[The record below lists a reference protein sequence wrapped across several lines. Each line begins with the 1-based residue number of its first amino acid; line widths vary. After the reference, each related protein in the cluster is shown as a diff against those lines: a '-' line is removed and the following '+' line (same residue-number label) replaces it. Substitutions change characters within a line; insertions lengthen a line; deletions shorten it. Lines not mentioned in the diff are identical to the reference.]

1 MDDNQALLKVLL
13 LDILPSLLDVTTDLA
28 QAISLL
34 VPQVCPMIIIVIKS
48 ILMKVIIVGGWKR
61 KGRIENVRLDCAY
74 PGLGAW
80 TSRTGDDFIKIGF
93 GFKLKLPIHL
103 DCCWSKSN
111 QVHLLAHHRPNKPSL
126 TYFLW

>member
-1 MDDNQALLKVLL
+1 MYGLIVLALAWA
-13 LDILPSLLDVTTDLA
+13 PG
-28 QAISLL
+28 LL
-34 VPQVCPMIIIVIKS
+34 VVVMI
-48 ILMKVIIVGGWKR
+48 L
-61 KGRIENVRLDCAY
+61 C
-74 PGLGAW
+74 
-80 TSRTGDDFIKIGF
+80 IKIGF